1 MTRQRSRRRF
11 VQAFGVVAGL
21 GLAGCSG
28 GGDTST
34 TDAPTSTAT
43 TTEAGTP
50 TATDTPMATEA
61 GNGGTETGT
70 PTPTAASAG
79 SDGATGI
86 DDYLAD
92 TTNYD
97 GTVAD
102 RTGQEEVT
110 VRVGAEGNGGGFA
123 FGPPAVRVDPGTTL
137 VWEWTGSGGL
147 HNVVAEN
154 GDFDS
159 GSPVSGDAETF
170 SHAVSGTG
178 TWLYYCNP
186 HRALGMKGAVV
197 VP

>member
-1 MTRQRSRRRF
+1 MRRQRSRRRF
-11 VQAFGVVAGL
+11 VQSLGVVAGL
-21 GLAGCSG
+21 VSLAGCSG
-28 GGDTST
+28 NGTDGDA
-34 TDAPTSTAT
+34 DEAVGTAT
-43 TTEAGTP
+43 ATATATP
-50 TATDTPMATEA
+50 TATPTATR
-61 GNGGTETGT
+61 TDSGT
-70 PTPTAASAG
+70 PTDTSAPTATSTG

-102 RTGQEEVT
+102 RTDRAEVT

-123 FGPPAVRVDPGTTL
+123 FAPPAVRVDPGTTI

-147 HNVVAEN
+147 HNVVAED

-159 GSPVSGDAETF
+159 GSPVSGDTETF
-170 SHAVSGTG
+170 SYTVSGTG

-186 HRALGMKGAVV
+186 HRALGMKGAIV

>member
-1 MTRQRSRRRF
+1 MRRQRSRRRF
-11 VQAFGVVAGL
+11 VQTLGVVAGL
-21 GLAGCSG
+21 ALAGCSG
-28 GGDTST
+28 GGDTGA
-34 TDAPTSTAT
+34 TDASTSTAT
-43 TTEAGTP
+43 A
-50 TATDTPMATEA
+50 TA
-61 GNGGTETGT
+61 TGT
-70 PTPTAASAG
+70 PTPTDTPTATESGGGGTETEPPTPTAASTG

-102 RTGQEEVT
+102 RTGQGEVT

-159 GSPVSGDAETF
+159 GSPVSGDTATF
-170 SHAVSGTG
+170 SHTVSGTG
-178 TWLYYCNP
+178 TWRYYCNP
-186 HRALGMKGAVV
+186 HRALGMKGVVV